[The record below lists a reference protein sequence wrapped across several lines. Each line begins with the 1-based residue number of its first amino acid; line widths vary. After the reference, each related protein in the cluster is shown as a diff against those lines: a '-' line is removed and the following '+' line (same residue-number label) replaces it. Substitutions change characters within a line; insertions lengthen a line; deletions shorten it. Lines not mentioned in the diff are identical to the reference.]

1 MDHLPT
7 EPGSQLV
14 PPAILQPARPRIWT
28 IFATLAA
35 ALVMT
40 LILQGVGMVA
50 WIIAKGVSAQQFD
63 AQLADLLETPSGFM
77 LLMGLG
83 QAALGVTV
91 IAAGILSPEPFL
103 SRLGFVKTNLSRGMY
118 VAMVVGSVIPLGI
131 GVAIGQALSA
141 MAIAKPGELDLLA
154 DKLYDQMTPGLAVGF
169 VALIAFVPAF
179 VEESLFRGY
188 IQRRLLARWPAA
200 LVLTGVAILF
210 AAVHGTVYWAI
221 QVLPLGLWLGV
232 LAWRTGSIWPGIWSH
247 AFINGARNI
256 WGIVA
261 ELAGISDQAQI
272 VGLVIL
278 GLLALFAFIVA
289 VRGLAQSQ
297 AVPSSLQLAADP
309 QQL

>member
-1 MDHLPT
+1 
-7 EPGSQLV
+7 
-14 PPAILQPARPRIWT
+14 
-28 IFATLAA
+28 
-35 ALVMT
+35 
-40 LILQGVGMVA
+40 MVA